1 MEQLEMSRV
10 MAIHTEV
17 EGLNADRIQSSE
29 VVIEI
34 GLRLA
39 AYLPYTG
46 QQMALAKKI
55 MNQKRKE
62 AYDQLVFTQRSLN
75 QPVYPST
82 MKDYVNAQCCEEMYN
97 YDLCERANRS
107 IVHALDFLR
116 SVLSTLKEEMKISQY
131 QNFNP

>member
-17 EGLNADRIQSSE
+17 EQLRAEGIQSADA
-29 VVIEI
+29 VIEI
-34 GLRLA
+34 GVRLA

-46 QQMALAKKI
+46 QQMALAKKV

-62 AYDQLVFTQRSLN
+62 AYDQLIFTQRSLN

-82 MKDYVNAQCCEEMYN
+82 MKDYVNAQCCEEQYN
-97 YDLCERANRS
+97 FDLCERANRS

-116 SVLSTLKEEMKISQY
+116 SVLSTLKEEMKLSQY
-131 QNFNP
+131 QNFQQ

>member
-1 MEQLEMSRV
+1 MSRV

-17 EGLNADRIQSSE
+17 EALRAEQVHSADM
-29 VVIEI
+29 VIEI
-34 GLRLA
+34 GVRLA

-46 QQMALAKKI
+46 QQMALARKL

-62 AYDQLVFTQRSLN
+62 AYDQLIFTQRSLG

-82 MKDYVNAQCCEEMYN
+82 MKDYVNAQCAEEQFN

-107 IVHALDFLR
+107 IVHTLDFLR
-116 SVLSTLKEEMKISQY
+116 SVLSTLREEMKISQY

>member
-1 MEQLEMSRV
+1 MEQLEMSKV

-17 EGLNADRIQSSE
+17 EQLQAEGIQSADA
-29 VVIEI
+29 VIEI
-34 GLRLA
+34 GVRLA

-46 QQMALAKKI
+46 QQMALAKKV

-62 AYDQLVFTQRSLN
+62 AYDQLIFTQRSLN

-82 MKDYVNAQCCEEMYN
+82 MKDYVNAQCCEEQYN

-107 IVHALDFLR
+107 IVHTLDFLR

-131 QNFNP
+131 QNFQP